1 MIHGLFF
8 QRVLAAEQTLLKYY
22 SGQRGVSVCV
32 CVYIYIYIYA
42 CTYGLQIHVKNVCV
56 SGTGCMGKCSLF
68 LDAATALS

>member
-22 SGQRGVSVCV
+22 SGPRG
-32 CVYIYIYIYA
+32 
-42 CTYGLQIHVKNVCV
+42 YGLQIHVKNVCV